1 MRFCLNDRGGSDEA
15 DWITSGRPRHL
26 DLSARGNPLTFVRA
40 EKSGCI
46 ISILRILN
54 SRKWKLFT
62 KIIFTFS
69 ASGLRY
75 LPSSWIFPALHYF
88 SSTGRNLQSLFY
100 SLSQK
105 TLTSRLYF
113 TLSYMPDATLTS
125 CLYFPSVECHTNQ
138 PSLFHSKSPTANHGK
153 QPPLFEFCST
163 ISSNTQLTTSLF
175 QC

>member
-1 MRFCLNDRGGSDEA
+1 MKRIGS
-15 DWITSGRPRHL
+15 HL
-26 DLSARGNPLTFVRA
+26 VGLDTYQHEVTLCKSW
-40 EKSGCI
+40 EKRLYNI
-46 ISILRILN
+46 HFRILN

-75 LPSSWIFPALHYF
+75 LLSSWTFSALHCL

-153 QPPLFEFCST
+153 QPPLFKFYST
-163 ISSNTQLTTSLF
+163 ISSNYQLTTSLF
-175 QC
+175 QF